1 MNIFASF
8 PCPKQSAQYLDNK
21 RVIKMILESA
31 QLLFTALYKNS
42 PESFK
47 TYDYSPLKLDKINCV
62 WKQPRRLK
70 LVYYLFSERV
80 YAPTHSNH
88 PATIWTSLNRSNY
101 LWVLDHFIALNEEY
115 TRKYE
120 KTHKCM
126 EMLSLLEKGAEL
138 MPIGLQ
144 TTHVNCAANQSKG
157 LSYKHI
163 DDVYLAYRMYL
174 QDLWENYDKT

>member
-1 MNIFASF
+1 MNIFASY
-8 PCPKQSAQYLDNK
+8 PCPKQSAQFLDNK

-31 QLLFTALYKNS
+31 QLLFTAIYQNS

-47 TYDYSPLKLDKINCV
+47 IYDYSPLNMDKTNGV
-62 WKQPRRLK
+62 WKRPKRLK
-70 LVYYLFSERV
+70 KAYYAFGERV
-80 YAPTHSNH
+80 YAPTHQHH
-88 PATIWTSLNRSNY
+88 PATVWTALNRSNY

-115 TRKYE
+115 TKRYG

-126 EMLSLLEKGAEL
+126 EMLALLEKGIEL
-138 MPIGLQ
+138 IPIGLQ
-144 TTHVNCAANQSKG
+144 TTHVNCAANATKG

-174 QDLWENYDKT
+174 NDLWENYDKV